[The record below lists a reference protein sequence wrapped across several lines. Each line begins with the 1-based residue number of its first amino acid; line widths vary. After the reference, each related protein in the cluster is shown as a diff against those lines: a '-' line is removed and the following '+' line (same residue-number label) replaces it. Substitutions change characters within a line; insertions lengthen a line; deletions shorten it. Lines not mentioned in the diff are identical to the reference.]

1 MIKVNYEK
9 KKGGCEREKCFKNK
23 SFLGRRDM
31 SFPNMRSGQQ
41 AQFQKT
47 EATDTM

>member
-23 SFLGRRDM
+23 SFLGRDM

-47 EATDTM
+47 EATDIM